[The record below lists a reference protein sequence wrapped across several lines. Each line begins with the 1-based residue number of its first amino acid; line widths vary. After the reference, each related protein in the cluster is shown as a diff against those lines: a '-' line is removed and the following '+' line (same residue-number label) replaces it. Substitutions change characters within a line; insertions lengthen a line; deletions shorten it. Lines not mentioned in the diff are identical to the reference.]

1 MKTIDDPL
9 YAAEIL
15 RQTFE
20 HILQENMQGIPIL
33 NNKLQVQTLGFQM
46 FDGRIIGIIIT
57 PWLMSLIMLPNEED
71 DWSGLELGKKMP
83 IKFPAA
89 SYKFM
94 VNEIDGVGKCKTH
107 SLYSPMREFNSQD
120 QAVKVAQDF
129 MNDIIVARDPTVEEL
144 VDEDLLGR
152 IMRGE
157 EIDVNLDEFAVIEP
171 IKQPIETQ
179 ATSDIKEAV
188 VSSPVLTKTSAKTPQ
203 KLSQAMSR
211 RDLIRG
217 KFLRS

>member
-1 MKTIDDPL
+1 MKTMSDPQD
-9 YAAEIL
+9 AAETL
-15 RQTFE
+15 LQTFE

-46 FDGRIIGIIIT
+46 YDGRIIGIIIT
-57 PWLMSLIMLPNEED
+57 PWLMNLIMLPNEED
-71 DWSGLELGKKMP
+71 DWSELELGKKMP
-83 IKFPAA
+83 IKFP
-89 SYKFM
+89 STRYKFM
-94 VNEIDGVGKCKTH
+94 VNEIDGIGKCKTH
-107 SLYSPMREFNSQD
+107 SLYSPMREFNSQEH
-120 QAVKVAQDF
+120 AVKVAQDF
-129 MNDIIVARDPTVEEL
+129 LNDLIVEREPTVEEL

-179 ATSDIKEAV
+179 ATSDIKETVA
-188 VSSPVLTKTSAKTPQ
+188 SSPVSTTTSATASQ
-203 KLSQAMSR
+203 KMSQAMSR